1 MVSVDGS
8 AIRLPGCRPPAPGKV
23 PVSSLVSRVSC
34 LTSRVSSRRCYV
46 GVGVPVQR
54 VLGHRDEAVGLALRP
69 GARLTTRQAMQL
81 VGTGIQCLFNDLAV
95 DCAEPGPS
103 GTTMLH
109 RASAGSTH
117 TDPQTPAVRH
127 HASRGV
133 AAQPDHPHRQDPT
146 TPTNQPPQHPHPRPR
161 DAASRPCD
169 QTRSP
174 RLPIA
179 PQPAGAASTNVPQRQ
194 DPQPLNAQHRAA
206 PRASRHLERY
216 PSPAAALTMSN
227 SFTNTC

>member
-1 MVSVDGS
+1 MRGGGLRRRVGYSV
-8 AIRLPGCRPPAPGKV
+8 AWLPASSSRQG
-23 PVSSLVSRVSC
+23 SSLKSRVSC
-34 LTSRVSSRRCYV
+34 LVSHVSRLVSHVSRLVSHVSC
-46 GVGVPVQR
+46 
-54 VLGHRDEAVGLALRP
+54 
-69 GARLTTRQAMQL
+69 LTTRQAMEL

-95 DCAEPGPS
+95 DCREPGPS
-103 GTTMLH
+103 GATMLH